1 MKDFIPIYNSIPD
14 GFFKTCSKYGDSPA
28 FRYKIE
34 NGKKETLTYKE
45 IYTRVNALAK
55 AFDIYGV
62 KYGTHVAIFSEN
74 RIEWFLSDMAL
85 LSLGAV
91 DVPRGN
97 DSSFDDLSYIV
108 EHSEPFAIIVENTMM
123 YNKIKPLLSKS
134 EFVLVLD
141 SSISDEDNN
150 VHAFSRFILKG
161 ENALN
166 GDTNFIKERSKLV
179 NTRSIATIIYTSGTT
194 GCPKG
199 VVLTHGNILH
209 NTETVPKYINL
220 VAGDKLVSILP
231 IWHAYERTISYGV
244 LLVGGFTCF
253 STKKDFKNDLVE
265 EKPDVL
271 GSVPAIWVN
280 IHKSVMKEISKKS
293 FLAKNMAMFVLNK
306 SIEYTRH
313 RRYKNDMVYLL
324 GDETKE
330 DYKKDYKSSIMG
342 FVCHKLA
349 KKLVYNKIVN
359 LLGGRMRLT
368 VSGGSALPM
377 YIEDF
382 IEACGINLVVA
393 WGITEASPAISFR
406 SAENNYRGTCGIPLD
421 HIEIEVRDE
430 DGNKCEDGK
439 MGLCW
444 VKGPN
449 IFEEYYKDPKLTS
462 KVKVDGFFNTGD
474 LGAYTKQG
482 EIVLTGRV
490 KETIVLLTGENVEP
504 QPIEN
509 KILESKTIENVVLVG
524 QDKPTIGALIVL
536 DEEEVKN
543 YCIQHKIDFANKK
556 LSELADI
563 IKLVKTEVARLISQ
577 KTGFKPYESISKI
590 SIIDKITI
598 ENELLT
604 QSLKVKRNE
613 VFNRYKEVI
622 ENMYNN

>member
-1 MKDFIPIYNSIPD
+1 MKEFIAKNNSIPD
-14 GFFKTCSKYGDSPA
+14 GFFKSCATFGNSPA

-34 NGKKETLTYKE
+34 NGEKETLTYKE
-45 IYTRVNALAK
+45 TYNRVNALAK
-55 AFDIYGV
+55 AFDIYGI

-74 RIEWFLSDMAL
+74 RIEWFLSDIAL
-85 LSLGAV
+85 LSLGAI
-91 DVPRGN
+91 DIPRGN
-97 DSSFDDLSYIV
+97 DSSIGEFRFIV
-108 EHSEPFAIIVENTMM
+108 EHSEPFAIIVENKMM
-123 YNKIKPLLSKS
+123 YDKLKPLLSKS
-134 EFVLVLD
+134 KFVLVLD
-141 SSISDEDNN
+141 SSVSDEKNN
-150 VHAFSRFILKG
+150 VYSFSRFILEG

-166 GDTNFIKERSKLV
+166 GDDNFVKDRAKLV
-179 NTRSIATIIYTSGTT
+179 NQKSIATIIYTSGTT
-194 GCPKG
+194 GRPKG

-209 NTETVPKYINL
+209 NTETVPKYIKL

-253 STKKDFKNDLVE
+253 SNKKDFKNDLLE
-265 EKPDVL
+265 EKPDIL

-280 IHKSVMKEISKKS
+280 IHKSVMKEISKKG
-293 FLAKNMAMFVLNK
+293 FLARNMATFFINK
-306 SIEYTRH
+306 SIEHIRYQ
-313 RRYKNDMVYLL
+313 RYKNNMIYLL
-324 GDETKE
+324 GNETKE
-330 DYKKDYKSSIMG
+330 DHKKNYKSSIMG
-342 FVCHKLA
+342 GFCHKMA
-349 KKLVYNKIVN
+349 KKLVYNKIVK

-382 IEACGINLVVA
+382 LEACGINLVVA

-406 SAENNYRGTCGIPLD
+406 VADNNYRGTCGIPLD
-421 HIEIEVRDE
+421 NVEIEVRDE
-430 DGNKCEDGK
+430 DGNKCEDGQ

-444 VKGPN
+444 IKGPN
-449 IFEEYYKDPKLTS
+449 VFEEYYKEPELTS

-474 LGAYTKQG
+474 LGACTKQG

-504 QPIEN
+504 QPIES

-563 IKLVKTEVARLISQ
+563 MKLVKNEVSRLISQ

>member
-1 MKDFIPIYNSIPD
+1 MKEFIPKDNSIPD
-14 GFFKTCSKYGDSPA
+14 GFFKSCAMYGDCPA
-28 FRYKIE
+28 FRYKRE
-34 NGKKETLTYKE
+34 NGEKETLTYKE
-45 IYTRVNALAK
+45 TYSRVNALAK
-55 AFDIYGV
+55 AFDIHGI

-85 LSLGAV
+85 LSLGAI

-97 DSSFDDLSYIV
+97 DSSFDDLKYII
-108 EHSEPFAIIVENTMM
+108 EHSEPFVIIVENQMM
-123 YNKIKPLLSKS
+123 YEKLKPLLSASK
-134 EFVLVLD
+134 FVLVLD
-141 SSISDEDNN
+141 SSISDEKNN
-150 VHAFSRFILKG
+150 VYSFSRFILEG

-166 GDTNFIKERSKLV
+166 GDDNFIKERAKLV
-179 NTRSIATIIYTSGTT
+179 NQLSVATIIYTSGTT
-194 GCPKG
+194 GRPKG

-209 NTETVPKYINL
+209 NTETVPKYIGL
-220 VAGDKLVSILP
+220 GAGDKLVSVLP

-244 LLVGGFTCF
+244 LLVGGFTYF
-253 STKKDFKNDLVE
+253 SNKKDFKNDLLE
-265 EKPDVL
+265 ERPDVL

-293 FLAKNMAMFVLNK
+293 FLARNMATFFIKK
-306 SIEYTRH
+306 SIEYTRY
-313 RRYKNDMVYLL
+313 RRYKNNMIYLL

-330 DYKKDYKSSIMG
+330 DHKKNYKSSIIG
-342 FVCHKLA
+342 SFCHKMA
-349 KKLVYNKIVN
+349 KKLVYDKIVN

-377 YIEDF
+377 YVEDF
-382 IEACGINLVVA
+382 LEACGISLVVA

-406 SAENNYRGTCGIPLD
+406 VADNNYRGTCGIPLD
-421 HIEIEVRDE
+421 HVEIEVRDE

-449 IFEEYYKDPKLTS
+449 VFEEYYKDPELTS
-462 KVKVDGFFNTGD
+462 KVKIDGFFNTGD
-474 LGAYTKQG
+474 LGARTKQG
-482 EIVLTGRV
+482 EILLTGRV

-524 QDKPTIGALIVL
+524 QDKPTVGALIVL

-563 IKLVKTEVARLISQ
+563 IKLVKNEVSRLISQ
-577 KTGFKPYESISKI
+577 KTGFKPYENISKI

-622 ENMYNN
+622 ENMYNS